1 MCAGGAYHH
10 SVQDLPSFASLTYIP
25 QCVVFLLYL
34 MYLISISPCAG
45 GAYQQNVQD
54 LKGPTVKRVEIFNLG
69 KDNQADHP
77 GAWQQAEA
85 EGRTERA
92 NGKATHERVSLFWGG
107 GTGRGWEERHR
118 HRGESPRFGKRGE
131 PSIYRMKG
139 RGACVS
145 YMIQFSEGIDADL

>member
-1 MCAGGAYHH
+1 
-10 SVQDLPSFASLTYIP
+10 
-25 QCVVFLLYL
+25 
-34 MYLISISPCAG
+34 MYLRSIPPCAG

-92 NGKATHERVSLFWGG
+92 KGKAPRDRVSVCFFWGG
-107 GTGRGWEERHR
+107 GRGRVGRRRER
-118 HRGESPRFGKRGE
+118 RGESPRSGKRGE

-139 RGACVS
+139 RKACVFLYDS
-145 YMIQFSEGIDADL
+145 VFRGRRGGSVNLIRLLRYFLPTKISLWSSL